1 MKGIEKLEI
10 APATGLKGTV
20 IVPGDKSISH
30 RAAFLGCLSREGIE
44 VENYSSGA
52 DCASTLRCLERLG
65 FSVDRAGQGVRV
77 RRGEGPCEAH
87 VTLDAGN
94 SGTTARLLCGLLSG
108 IPGAFSVITG
118 DESLSRRP
126 MSRVVDP
133 LRNLGARIDGREGG
147 RLLPL
152 SVRGTRLTGGTCT
165 LTVAS
170 AQVKTALMIAGLC
183 SQGSVTVI
191 EPMATRDHTEIMLEH
206 LGVPIRRE
214 GRTIT
219 TYPFDDLPG
228 GSWRVPGDFSS
239 AAFWLVAAAIVPG
252 SELLLPGVGLNP
264 TRTGLLE
271 ALKEM
276 GLSVAVED
284 PSFSGGEPTGTMRV
298 RSSSLEGTCIVR
310 EQVPA
315 MVDELPVLAV
325 AATQARGVTEVRG
338 AGELRVKECDRIA
351 AMAEGLSAL
360 GADIEAQ
367 PDGWTIRGPNRLK
380 GGRVNSHGD
389 HRIAMALAVAAL
401 AADGPVVI
409 EGAECVD
416 ISYPGFFADLERLSG
431 GDHR

>member
-1 MKGIEKLEI
+1 MKGMEKLEI

-20 IVPGDKSISH
+20 SVPGDKSISH

-44 VENYSSGA
+44 VANYSSGA

-165 LTVAS
+165 LSVAS

-191 EPMATRDHTEIMLEH
+191 EPLATRDHTEIMLEH

-214 GRTIT
+214 DRTIT

-351 AMAEGLSAL
+351 AMADGLSDL
-360 GADIEAQ
+360 GADIEAR
-367 PDGWTIRGPNRLK
+367 PDGWVIRGPRRLRA
-380 GGRVNSHGD
+380 GRVDSRGD
-389 HRIAMALAVAAL
+389 HRIAMALAVAGL
-401 AADGPVVI
+401 AADGPVEI